1 MELEMM
7 QSLPTPVRSNRE
19 QQSIV
24 PPYLANQAELF
35 WWVEISTSVP
45 LCTYYFGPFESQ
57 NEARDS
63 RTGYVEDLSQEE
75 ARGIIAVVKQCQPDH
90 LTLDQGYYSNQR
102 YEPTGEA
109 PAGIL
114 PQTD

>member
-1 MELEMM
+1 MSTKMM
-7 QSLPTPVRSNRE
+7 QSLSTSVKSKIK
-19 QQSIV
+19 QQPIAAK
-24 PPYLANQAELF
+24 YLVDQVQLF
-35 WWVEISTSVP
+35 WWVEINTSVP

-63 RTGYVEDLSQEE
+63 RAGYVEDLCQEE
-75 ARGIIAVVKQCQPDH
+75 ARGIIAVVKQCQPDC

-102 YEPTGEA
+102 YDLGWYS
-109 PAGIL
+109 

>member
-7 QSLPTPVRSNRE
+7 QSLPTPVLSNSE
-19 QQSIV
+19 QQYIATPS
-24 PPYLANQAELF
+24 LSHQDELF
-35 WWVEISTSVP
+35 WWVEVNTSVP
-45 LCTYYFGPFESQ
+45 LCTYYFGPFDSQ

-63 RTGYVEDLSQEE
+63 RTGYVEDLCHEE

-102 YEPTGEA
+102 YQPIE
-109 PAGIL
+109 
-114 PQTD
+114 